1 MRRFVIIFFVLVS
14 AVAVPTPA
22 SGATDSAVRWR
33 GRGERQLV
41 LEVSG
46 VPHAFIR
53 PIRRAAAAWSRSPAV
68 DIAVRVTGECW
79 DFTNRLEF
87 CGSSRPDASWL
98 ALTSVWVNRRG
109 QITYVQIEV
118 NLAKTWN
125 WQKRRYVACHEL
137 GHALGLDH
145 RPELSSRS
153 CMVPNFSR
161 VSSSPAIPDETD
173 LADLAALYS

>member
-1 MRRFVIIFFVLVS
+1 MRRFIILIVLFS
-14 AVAVPTPA
+14 AFAVPTPA
-22 SGATDSAVRWR
+22 SGATDSATRWR
-33 GRGERQLV
+33 GTGERQLV
-41 LEVSG
+41 LEVSA
-46 VPHAFIR
+46 VPDAFIA

-68 DIAVRVTGECW
+68 DITVEVTGECY

-87 CGSSRPDASWL
+87 CGWSYPRESWL
-98 ALTSVWVNRRG
+98 GLTSVWANRHGDIR
-109 QITYVQIEV
+109 YVQIEV

-125 WQKRRYVACHEL
+125 WEKRRYVACHEL
-137 GHALGLDH
+137 GHALGLGH

-161 VSSSPAIPDETD
+161 VSASPAIPDATD

>member
-1 MRRFVIIFFVLVS
+1 MRRFIILFVLVA
-14 AVAVPTPA
+14 AVAVSTPA
-22 SGATDSAVRWR
+22 SASDGPVRWR
-33 GRGERQLV
+33 GTGERLLV

-46 VPHAFIR
+46 VPRAFIK
-53 PIRRAAAAWSRSPAV
+53 PIRRVAAQWSASPAV
-68 DIAVRVTGECW
+68 EITVEVTGECY

-87 CGSSRPDASWL
+87 CGWSYRKESWL
-98 ALTSVWVNRRG
+98 GLTSIWANRRG

-125 WQKRRYVACHEL
+125 WEKRRYVACHEL
-137 GHALGLDH
+137 GHALGLGH

-161 VSSSPAIPDETD
+161 VSASPAIPDATD

>member
-1 MRRFVIIFFVLVS
+1 MRRFIILLILVS

-22 SGATDSAVRWR
+22 SGATDSPTRWR
-33 GRGERQLV
+33 GTGERQLV

-46 VPHAFIR
+46 VPDEFIE
-53 PIRRAAAAWSRSPAV
+53 PIRKTAAAWSRSPAV
-68 DIAVRVTGECW
+68 DITVEVTGECW
-79 DFTNRLEF
+79 DFTNRLEL
-87 CGSSRPDASWL
+87 CGSSYPTASWL
-98 ALTSVWVNRRG
+98 GLTSVWVNHQN

-125 WQKRRYVACHEL
+125 WEKRRYVVCHEL
-137 GHALGLDH
+137 GHALGLGH

-161 VSSSPAIPDETD
+161 VSASPAIPDATD